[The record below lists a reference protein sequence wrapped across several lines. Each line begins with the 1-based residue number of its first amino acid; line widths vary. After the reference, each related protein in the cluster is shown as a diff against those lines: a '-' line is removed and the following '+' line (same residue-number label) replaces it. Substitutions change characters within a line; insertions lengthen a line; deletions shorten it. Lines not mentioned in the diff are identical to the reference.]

1 MVSEPSPTVTMTVGS
16 ARPRLVTAD
25 QVREHIGSNSTDT
38 DELLTR
44 LIEEADRAVV
54 SRYGPHSI
62 DGPVTDVL
70 RGGSVRLFPSQA
82 MEGITSV
89 TETAWDTATVLSP
102 DDYRLWH
109 GGRMLERLS
118 NGSHP
123 RADWGERV
131 ELIYTPV
138 DTDHQR
144 RMAIIRLVSSWAF
157 PTQGY
162 SQGAWVRTAP
172 KTSTTRRSGRPSL
185 SSSLRVCQ
193 SNVHERFPRAHQA
206 VSPGPSGV
214 AGQGRVD

>member
-131 ELIYTPV
+131 ELTYTPV

-144 RMAIIRLVSSWAF
+144 RMAIIRLVQLGL
-157 PTQGY
+157 PY
-162 SQGAWVRTAP
+162 SGLQSGSVGPYSAQNLDYAKEREAIL
-172 KTSTTRRSGRPSL
+172 KQLST
-185 SSSLRVCQ
+185 
-193 SNVHERFPRAHQA
+193 
-206 VSPGPSGV
+206 GV
-214 AGQGRVD
+214 PI